1 MGLLP
6 RDACFFDHF
15 EAHAAKTVE
24 GCELFLDLARGAA
37 DVPSL
42 CAKIKEVE
50 SACDR
55 VTHETVASLHR
66 VFITPIDRND
76 IHRLISKMDDVI
88 DLVEGAAASMEVYQL
103 HEPSADLAKMADT
116 LLASARQMC
125 EAVKGLRD
133 LKHAKSILDRC
144 VEINRLENE
153 SDRQLADALVHL
165 LEESKDPIA
174 IIKWKEVFET
184 VEMATDSCE
193 DVANVIEGVVME
205 NS

>member
-1 MGLLP
+1 MHLLP
-6 RDACFFDHF
+6 REACFFDFF

-24 GCELFLDLARGAA
+24 GCELFLDLARGTP

-42 CAKIKEVE
+42 CARIKEVE
-50 SACDR
+50 SACDV
-55 VTHETVASLHR
+55 VTHDTVARLHR

-76 IHRLISKMDDVI
+76 IFRLISKMDDVM
-88 DLVEGAAASMEVYQL
+88 DLVESAARSIDVYQIR
-103 HEPSADLAKMADT
+103 EPSVGLAAMAST
-116 LLASARQMC
+116 LLESARQVC

-133 LKHAKSILDRC
+133 LKQPRFILDRC

-153 SDRQLADALVHL
+153 SDRQLADAISHL
-165 LEESKDPIA
+165 FHETTDPIA
-174 IIKWKEVFET
+174 MIKWKEIYET
-184 VEMATDSCE
+184 IEMATDSCE